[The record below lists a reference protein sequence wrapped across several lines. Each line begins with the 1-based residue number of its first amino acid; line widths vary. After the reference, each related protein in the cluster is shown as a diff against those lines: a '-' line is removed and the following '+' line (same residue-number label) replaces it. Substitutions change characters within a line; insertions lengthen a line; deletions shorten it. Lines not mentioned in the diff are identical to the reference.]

1 MQINGLPSQPQRP
14 DDGRRPADS
23 ADGPSF
29 RPDQGRVDGPPSA
42 LPSRVGS
49 ESGTTGN
56 ASGDRLELSS
66 AGRLM
71 QPEQAP
77 SASAERMEEL
87 KLALREGTLN
97 SRERIELAARRI
109 LGDS

>member
-14 DDGRRPADS
+14 DDGRRPADDAS
-23 ADGPSF
+23 GPNF

-42 LPSRVGS
+42 LPSRVGPD
-49 ESGTTGN
+49 SGTAGN
-56 ASGDRLELSS
+56 ASGDSLELSS

-71 QPEQAP
+71 QPDKAP
-77 SASAERMEEL
+77 SVSAERMAEL
-87 KLALREGTLN
+87 KTALREGTLN
-97 SRERIELAARRI
+97 SPERIELAARRI